1 MEQQN
6 WKLHGIRAALWAGII
21 ADAVAAVLMLVPDRF
36 AQLYGLGLI
45 PSPAFGMG
53 LLAGFPL
60 MAGWT
65 ALLIWA
71 DRKPIERRGVL
82 LLTSL
87 IVIPG
92 FVAVEGWYI
101 LSGAGSLQGMEP
113 LFLLQAALIVWYV
126 HSYFEAGRIEAG
138 GVCCNG

>member
-1 MEQQN
+1 MELQN
-6 WKLHGIRAALWAGII
+6 RKLYGIRAALWAGII
-21 ADAVAAVLMLVPDRF
+21 ADAESAVLMLVPNLF
-36 AQLYGLGLI
+36 VQLYGLDLI

-92 FVAVEGWYI
+92 FVVIEGWFI
-101 LSGAGSLQGMEP
+101 LSGAGTLHGMWP
-113 LFLLQAALIVWYV
+113 LFLMQAVLIVWYI
-126 HSYFEAGRIEAG
+126 HSYFVAGRMERG

>member
-1 MEQQN
+1 MEQKN
-6 WKLHGIRAALWAGII
+6 GKLHGIRAALWAGII
-21 ADAVAAVLMLVPDRF
+21 ADAVSAVLMLIPDRF
-36 AQLYGLGLI
+36 VQLYGLGII
-45 PSPAFGMG
+45 PSPEFGMG
-53 LLAGFPL
+53 LMAGFPL

-92 FVAVEGWYI
+92 FVALEGWFI
-101 LSGAGSLQGMEP
+101 LSGAGTLHAMWP
-113 LFLLQAALIVWYV
+113 TFLMQAVLIAWFT
-126 HSYFEAGRIEAG
+126 HSYFVAGRIADRTG
-138 GVCCNG
+138 CFCG